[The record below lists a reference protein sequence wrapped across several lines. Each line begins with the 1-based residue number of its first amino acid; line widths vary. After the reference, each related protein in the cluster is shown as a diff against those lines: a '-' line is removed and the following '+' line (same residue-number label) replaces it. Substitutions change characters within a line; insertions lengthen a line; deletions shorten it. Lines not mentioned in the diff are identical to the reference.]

1 MTIEIKI
8 LELEDADALLIDP
21 GLFDHAVLPQRC
33 RDFLAD
39 PRHHWIAAFDAG
51 VMIGFV
57 SAVDYLHPDKAEPEL
72 WINEVGVSPS
82 HQAKGIGKAL
92 MQATLRQGR
101 SLGCREAWVLTD
113 RGNLPAMKLY
123 AHSGGVESP
132 PDCVMF
138 NFDLAPER
146 FTD

>member
-1 MTIEIKI
+1 MNLEIKI
-8 LELEDADALLIDP
+8 LTLEDAGDLHIDAD
-21 GLFDHAVLPQRC
+21 LFDHAVLPQRIL
-33 RDFLAD
+33 DFLAD

-82 HQAKGIGKAL
+82 HQSRGIGKD
-92 MQATLRQGR
+92 MMDATLQHGR
-101 SLGCREAWVLTD
+101 RLGCREAWVLTD

-123 AHSGGVESP
+123 ARSGGVETP

-138 NFDLAPER
+138 NFDLQS
-146 FTD
+146 D